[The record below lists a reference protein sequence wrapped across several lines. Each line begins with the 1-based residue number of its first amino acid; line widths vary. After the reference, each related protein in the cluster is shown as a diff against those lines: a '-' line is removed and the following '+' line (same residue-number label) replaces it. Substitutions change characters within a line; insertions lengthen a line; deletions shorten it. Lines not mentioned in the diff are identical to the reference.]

1 MDIHKILVPV
11 GRSDFADI
19 RKNGYYYIDK
29 SSLIKELLQD
39 DGVQVTLITR
49 PRRFG
54 KTLAMDMLYNFF
66 DIRKDSLDLF
76 KGLSIFE
83 DQALCSAWMNQSPT
97 LFLSLKS
104 VDGADLEGA
113 YEMIVSAIAELYQEH
128 LYLMDSDKLHAFDK
142 RLFYRIASKEAG
154 LAEIKNSLA
163 SLIRMMASHY
173 GRPVILLLD
182 EYDVPLAKASEKGYY
197 KEMLDV
203 MKGLMQA
210 VKDNRD
216 LRSAVVTGCLKIAKE
231 SIFTGTNNF
240 VSDTVSDTR
249 IDRYFGFTQ
258 AEVDRLLLDTGL
270 SEHAS
275 KIREWYDG
283 YRFGRQAIYCPWDVM
298 NYVRELLFNPS
309 SLPKNFWENTS
320 DNAIIRTFLDRTSF
334 DVKEKFEA
342 LLAGGYVQEPITETL
357 TYDTLGATET
367 DLWSILYF
375 TGYLTRAEP
384 QRASTDRSSPGRLLL
399 KIPNREGM
407 EIFRRSV
414 TLWFT
419 DRSTTSDRREL
430 FDALWAGDDRKLTT
444 LLSDLLFD
452 TISYHDYQETF
463 YHAFLTGLVSN
474 AGFAVESNSETG
486 LGRADLVI
494 KDRKGRRAVVIEAKW
509 VDKESGLQ
517 KACGE
522 ALQQIEDRQYAKKI
536 QRAGFNQVQRLGIAF
551 WKKTCLVKSPES

>member
-39 DGVQVTLITR
+39 DGYIQVTLITR

-197 KEMLDV
+197 TEMLDT
-203 MKGLMQA
+203 
-210 VKDNRD
+210 VKD
-216 LRSAVVTGCLKIAKE
+216 
-231 SIFTGTNNF
+231 
-240 VSDTVSDTR
+240 
-249 IDRYFGFTQ
+249 
-258 AEVDRLLLDTGL
+258 
-270 SEHAS
+270 
-275 KIREWYDG
+275 
-283 YRFGRQAIYCPWDVM
+283 
-298 NYVRELLFNPS
+298 
-309 SLPKNFWENTS
+309 
-320 DNAIIRTFLDRTSF
+320 
-334 DVKEKFEA
+334 
-342 LLAGGYVQEPITETL
+342 
-357 TYDTLGATET
+357 
-367 DLWSILYF
+367 IL
-375 TGYLTRAEP
+375 
-384 QRASTDRSSPGRLLL
+384 Q
-399 KIPNREGM
+399 
-407 EIFRRSV
+407 
-414 TLWFT
+414 
-419 DRSTTSDRREL
+419 
-430 FDALWAGDDRKLTT
+430 
-444 LLSDLLFD
+444 
-452 TISYHDYQETF
+452 
-463 YHAFLTGLVSN
+463 
-474 AGFAVESNSETG
+474 
-486 LGRADLVI
+486 VI
-494 KDRKGRRAVVIEAKW
+494 KDNNSLEFAVIMSSFA
-509 VDKESGLQ
+509 
-517 KACGE
+517 
-522 ALQQIEDRQYAKKI
+522 
-536 QRAGFNQVQRLGIAF
+536 AF
-551 WKKTCLVKSPES
+551 